1 MTSALSY
8 THASEA
14 RRRARASGRAG
25 FTLIELTISLVAGLM
40 VAMAVMGV
48 SREATNTFH
57 EEVRVSGAEM
67 GLRIAME
74 RIRLDL
80 QRAAF
85 MSTPNI
91 VGDPLIARQANYGGA
106 TPWASN
112 YLGAAVPY
120 SLAYLSGIA
129 LRPQQATVMLDGAG
143 LAQLSQGANNLAP
156 DVIDIGGNFSSSDEY
171 AASVVWNPA
180 TAGAG
185 CSTLAAIS
193 IEMTTPAG
201 WRIRNAETAAS
212 AAPGYVAGTALQAAF
227 HPGGSL
233 VSEFLIH
240 LTDQSGRSQYLVG
253 CNGGINVGTSYNPA
267 GTVPTALV
275 YLSPLSMILST
286 NNTGGLGGVAGF
298 AAGWVTVSPVQV
310 TRWDI
315 QTPAQLAASWPV
327 TAPSSYIYGQTAT
340 GLSDASDFLLTRSY
354 LDFST
359 CGAGTPCPVDPM
371 TTEVVAEYAVD
382 MKFSLTI
389 DKFINPTCLGFPCPN
404 AQPIYATN
412 PLVTLGVDGVV
423 AGNPYAAQTSPVYVP
438 SVGPQRVRDV
448 QVRLGIRSPFGDR
461 PAALPISGSSALS
474 TTYLYRYLL
483 DGSALH
489 YTPAMPFA
497 RVRENTAEV
506 NLSNQAR
513 YYW

>member
-1 MTSALSY
+1 MRSTLVR
-8 THASEA
+8 
-14 RRRARASGRAG
+14 RRRARG

-67 GLRIAME
+67 ALRIAME

-85 MSTPNI
+85 MCTPNI
-91 VGDPLIARQANYGGA
+91 VGDPLIARQANYGGT
-106 TPWASN
+106 TPFVSN
-112 YLGAAVPY
+112 FLGAAVPY
-120 SLAYLSGIA
+120 SLANLSGIA
-129 LRPQQATVMLDGAG
+129 LRPQQASVNVDPVGG
-143 LAQLSQGANNLAP
+143 PQLTQTANALAP

-185 CSTLAAIS
+185 CSNAAAIS

-212 AAPGYVAGTALQAAF
+212 TAPGYVAGTALQGIF
-227 HPGGSL
+227 HPGSSL
-233 VSEFLIH
+233 GSEFLIR
-240 LTDQSGRSQYLVG
+240 LTDQSGRSEYLVG
-253 CNGGINVGTSYNPA
+253 CKGGPTVATNYNPA
-267 GTVPTALV
+267 GTVPTAMV
-275 YLSPLSMILST
+275 YLDPLSTILST
-286 NNTGGLGGVAGF
+286 NATGGLGGVAGF
-298 AAGWVTVSPVQV
+298 AAGWVTVSPVEV

-315 QTPAQLAASWPV
+315 QSPAQLALTWPT
-327 TAPSSYIYGQTAT
+327 TATSSYAYGPTLA
-340 GLSDASDFLLTRSY
+340 GVGDKSDFLLTRSY
-354 LDFST
+354 LDFAG
-359 CGAGTPCPVDPM
+359 CGGGAPCPVDPL

-382 MKFSLTI
+382 MKFSLTV
-389 DKFINPTCLGFPCPN
+389 DQFMNATCLGFPCPN
-404 AQPIYATN
+404 TQPTYTTN
-412 PLVTLGVDGVV
+412 PLVTTGVDGVA
-423 AGNPYAAQTSPVYVP
+423 AGNAYAAQTSPVYVP
-438 SVGPQRVRDV
+438 SVGPQRIRDV

-461 PAALPISGSSALS
+461 PAALPIAANTGTS

-483 DGSALH
+483 DGSAAH
-489 YTPAMPFA
+489 YTTAMPFA
-497 RVRENTAEV
+497 RVRENTAEI
-506 NLSNQAR
+506 NLSNQGR